1 MRKYYTLV
9 LITVT
14 VVSFVC
20 LVFYKTQYDKLY
32 NVLQVLEFFGS
43 EPKSARGPLWENAF
57 LSGVETFRPPSFQR
71 INDNAFVYSAFCF
84 STPGVRDDGHC
95 GTVMA
100 IAVVRTPL
108 DASKLACKLWYEG
121 SYSGLAGSFSSAE
134 TTAESA
140 AASEGFKSY
149 QLFCQNKFGSKV
161 PFSVEFISEAKGES
175 SLLRIACFQQ
185 WSTMNRVNLFRPRL
199 RPRVPAV
206 ERARH
211 VSVVQNRG
219 SVFSSSNRRGRH
231 HIQRPRV
238 HPT

>member
-43 EPKSARGPLWENAF
+43 EPNSAKGPLWENAF

-231 HIQRPRV
+231 HIQRP
-238 HPT
+238 